1 MKVDQSS
8 DPADVVGGLLF
19 GRRLRLRVLLWAAEQ
34 TEPFHQTEAA
44 AGVGYNSPGEV
55 AKELERLV
63 RLEMLRK
70 FGRPTGVGRQYY
82 KRDDASPGWA
92 VAAVARQLI
101 DLQRA
106 AAARADYS
114 QSPTGAV
121 PAL

>member
-8 DPADVVGGLLF
+8 DPADVVGELLF
-19 GRRLRLRVLLWAAEQ
+19 GRRLRLRVLLWVAEQ
-34 TEPFHQTEAA
+34 AEPFHQTEAA

-63 RLEMLRK
+63 RLEMVRK
-70 FGRPTGVGRQYY
+70 FGRPGGVGRQYY
-82 KRDDASPGWA
+82 RRDDTSPGWE
-92 VAAVARQLI
+92 VAAVARRLV
-101 DLQRA
+101 DVQRA
-106 AAARADYS
+106 AAEQSSYS

>member
-1 MKVDQSS
+1 VKVDQSS
-8 DPADVVGGLLF
+8 DPADVVGELLF

-34 TEPFHQTEAA
+34 AEPFHQTEAA

-82 KRDDASPGWA
+82 KRDDANPGWE
-92 VAAVARQLI
+92 VAAVARRLI

-106 AAARADYS
+106 AAEQAGYS